1 MAECSTIY
9 LVGWWYCLL
18 IPCFYF
24 WVITDNKKLVEV
36 EKSADSDAPVQIQPE
51 KVATTPNL
59 GALADEVRPLDLTTR
74 TVASGEHE
82 PEFRGTKFIN
92 ENKNNGRLS
101 YSELLMKTSL
111 KTF

>member
-1 MAECSTIY
+1 MHLYKFSQRSCNHS
-9 LVGWWYCLL
+9 
-18 IPCFYF
+18 
-24 WVITDNKKLVEV
+24 
-36 EKSADSDAPVQIQPE
+36 
-51 KVATTPNL
+51 NL

-74 TVASGEHE
+74 IVASGEHE

-111 KTF
+111 KLLKVVLIVISLFISA